1 MRVVSNQV
9 VEQFET
15 WLVSGLVLSL
25 DMTLSSVGSGPGEFL
40 EIWRFGIQSHPPDGK
55 SSMYSIN
62 SDALSSDMSD
72 LLRSIEHSCSFLVG
86 IPPNC
91 KFDIDVYCDSSAS
104 ASESWTHTTGNLL
117 AVEKSSIRTIKVCT
131 LRMLYFIFFRVFLV
145 FSFYCLIFLLQLDQ
159 SVDIAAHNIVCS
171 LVMNSL
177 EHMVVG
183 ASSTARDQQ

>member
-131 LRMLYFIFFRVFLV
+131 LHMLYFIFFRVFLV
-145 FSFYCLIFLLQLDQ
+145 FSCLIFF
-159 SVDIAAHNIVCS
+159 VAAGPI
-171 LVMNSL
+171 
-177 EHMVVG
+177 G
-183 ASSTARDQQ
+183 